1 MAMSWVTTVC
11 FIVMHTEHLL
21 LYRDT
26 RWQVVAS
33 NTASKQVAEF
43 RNGQPI
49 SYRFQAL
56 ESIAR

>member
-1 MAMSWVTTVC
+1 
-11 FIVMHTEHLL
+11 MHTEHLL